1 MLQRSRNLLIA
12 MTLLVVTSTADT
24 ARAESG
30 RDKFYRAH
38 YLEHV
43 EGDFAAA
50 SKLYEAAVKDG
61 KLDAQL
67 KARSRTGLASCRE
80 ALATGNFAKLMPPDA
95 LVYAELR
102 APGKQLRSLL
112 DQLGLLA
119 DTNASSDGGPRVAIS
134 PKLISELLGI
144 RGLAVAVTG
153 FDPQAGMPKGVA
165 IFDHG
170 DLEVVRALVETGL
183 SAGGKPTD
191 PIGGFATYVIEDK
204 AFVTLTNRLVVA
216 ATDRA
221 LIEGVVQRLSGDIKS
236 SLASNGAVS
245 EFDGPRDDDLL
256 FFFVNAKSVIPMIR
270 GMIGPS
276 REAAI
281 AQAMLDLDS
290 MKSLTGR
297 IGIADDGVS
306 GEFALN
312 LDENHRSM
320 VFNLLRTPFVG
331 RDVLEY
337 IPEGVAAFTV
347 GALNEAP
354 SRYKSGTSSPN
365 QAPTLTFLDFGR
377 EIFANIVG
385 FSVFALPPD
394 GNKSNGGSP
403 IPDIAAVMTVMD
415 PSKSEALWTSILGV
429 AALVTGA
436 ETTEG
441 SPVEIAGVRVRTYE
455 LQGVGSVYFG
465 TQDNA
470 VLVASTKTAMSQ
482 AIHAK
487 RSKRS
492 VFGDSAFAKSI
503 KSIGSETTKATFI
516 HAGRTAQIV
525 KRFMSE
531 SEAREIQPFVGL
543 LAKTVISL
551 VVDHS
556 GESFRLSG
564 RVSGIPRI
572 GPMVSRLVAAQ
583 HQKHARE
590 SQLRRAM
597 SEDRWEDALAAV
609 ETALSGGGNE
619 RKLLQT
625 KFRILAVGMKD
636 REAAARCIDAI
647 IDTDKNDATAL
658 NNFAWALL
666 TESRYKG
673 QFSEMALRV
682 SEQSNQTTDHENW
695 MFLDTLAL
703 AKFETGD
710 VEAAVSFQ
718 KKAIEL
724 AGTLRNDELTATL
737 VRFESALNRSELAD
751 GGS

>member
-12 MTLLVVTSTADT
+12 LALVVVTSAAAT
-24 ARAESG
+24 ARADSG

-50 SKLYEAAVKDG
+50 SKLYEAAVKDR
-61 KLDAQL
+61 KLDGQL
-67 KARSRTGLASCRE
+67 AAKARAGLASCRE
-80 ALATGNFAKLMPPDA
+80 ALASGNFAKLMPPDA
-95 LVYAELR
+95 LVYVELR
-102 APGKQLRSLL
+102 RPGNQLRSLL

-119 DTNASSDGGPRVAIS
+119 DASNDGGPQIAVS
-134 PKLISELLGI
+134 PKLISELVGI

-170 DLEVVRALVETGL
+170 DLEVVRALIETGL
-183 SAGGKPTD
+183 SAAGNPTD
-191 PIGGFATYVIEDK
+191 PIGGFVTYAIEDK

-216 ATDRA
+216 ATGRA
-221 LIEGVVQRLSGDIKS
+221 QIEGVVQRLSGDIKS
-236 SLASNGAVS
+236 SLASSGAIS
-245 EFDGPRDDDLL
+245 ESDGPRDDDLL
-256 FFFVNAKSVIPMIR
+256 FFFVNAKAVVPMVR
-270 GMIGPS
+270 GMIGSS
-276 REAAI
+276 REAAM
-281 AQAMLDLDS
+281 AQALLDLDS

-297 IGIADDGVS
+297 IGIADDGVG

-337 IPEGVAAFTV
+337 IPEGVAAFMV

-354 SRYKSGTSSPN
+354 SRYSAGKSSPN
-365 QAPTLTFLDFGR
+365 EAPTLTFLDFGR

-394 GNKSNGGSP
+394 GSESNDGPP

-429 AALVTGA
+429 AAMFTGA

-441 SPVEIAGVRVRTYE
+441 SPIEIAGVRVRTYE
-455 LQGVGSVYFG
+455 LQGVGQVYFG
-465 TQDNA
+465 MQDNA

-487 RSKRS
+487 RSKRC
-492 VFGDSAFAKSI
+492 VIGDSAFAKSI
-503 KSIGSETTKATFI
+503 KRISSETTKATFI
-516 HAGRTAQIV
+516 HAGRTARIV

-531 SEAREIQPFVGL
+531 GEAKEIQPFLGL
-543 LAKTVISL
+543 LAKTVVSL

-564 RVSGIPRI
+564 RISGIPRI
-572 GPMVSRLVAAQ
+572 GPMVSQFVAAQ
-583 HQKHARE
+583 RQEHASG

-597 SEDRWEDALAAV
+597 SEERWDDALAAV
-609 ETALSGGGNE
+609 EAGLAGGGNA

-625 KFRILAVGMKD
+625 KFRILAVGLKD
-636 REAAARCIDAI
+636 REAAARCVDAI
-647 IDTDKNDATAL
+647 IETSKTDATAL

-673 QFSEMALRV
+673 RFGELALRV
-682 SEQSNQTTDHENW
+682 SEQSNQVTDHGNW

-710 VEAAVSFQ
+710 VEAAASLQ
-718 KKAIEL
+718 KKAIKL
-724 AGTLRNDELTATL
+724 AGTRRNDELAATL
-737 VRFESALNRSELAD
+737 ARFESVLNRSELAD
-751 GGS
+751 GGR